1 MQLPEALQT
10 RQVLLDAMKKRILS
24 QSDGGNLVSVV
35 GAKRSSTAGATTSAH
50 GIHSDISVCASVCVC
65 VCVLVN
71 DTYLKYVLYVV
82 CVGG

>member
-50 GIHSDISVCASVCVC
+50 GIHSDISVC